1 MKMKK
6 IISLL
11 FIICT
16 ILVVAGCG
24 SSKSKFEGTWYG
36 LSNLTA
42 YKVEITPNGN
52 DYLIKTYNARYDLE
66 KNELNH
72 VIVKWTGFYPV
83 RQDIGK
89 LNDENTLV
97 IDQKYK
103 KKVWTMNKNNEIE
116 GPFPDLAV
124 QNKLMNSKTF
134 TETDVKTAVQNAERK
149 FHKGFKTDVTFIE

>member
-36 LSNLTA
+36 VNDLTA
-42 YKVEITPNGN
+42 YKIEIAKNRN
-52 DYLIKTYNARYDLE
+52 DYLIKTYKARYDLE
-66 KNELNH
+66 KNGINN
-72 VIVKWTGFYPV
+72 VTKKWTGFHLTQ
-83 RQDIGK
+83 QDIGK

-97 IDQKYK
+97 IDQKYEK
-103 KKVWTMNKNNEIE
+103 KIWTMNKNNEIE
-116 GPFPDLAV
+116 GPFPGLIR
-124 QNKLMNSKTF
+124 QGKFMNSKTF
-134 TETDVKTAVQNAERK
+134 TETDIKTTVQNAERK
-149 FHKGFKTDVTFIE
+149 FYKGFKTDVTFIE

>member
-1 MKMKK
+1 MKK

-36 LSNLTA
+36 VYDKTA
-42 YKVEITPNGN
+42 YKIEITPNGN

-72 VIVKWTGFYPV
+72 VIVKWTGFYPIQ
-83 RQDIGK
+83 QDIGK

-97 IDQKYK
+97 IDQKYEK
-103 KKVWTMNKNNEIE
+103 KIWTMNKNNEIE
-116 GPFPDLAV
+116 GPFPDLVV
-124 QNKLMNSKTF
+124 QNKLMNSTTF
-134 TETDVKTAVQNAERK
+134 TEADVKTAIQNAEKK
-149 FHKGFKTDVTFIE
+149 FYKGYKKEVNFIE